1 MVKEKNK
8 IIYLEI
14 LRILA
19 AFFVIFNHTGNDGF
33 FLFSLKSSNHLP
45 FWIYAFISVFC
56 KFAVPLFF
64 MISGSLYLKRDNLTI
79 KEIYLKRILKIFI
92 ITLVFS
98 TIYYLYLNH
107 LKNVDISFLSYLKQ
121 LITCGIS
128 SHFWYLYM
136 YIIFLMT
143 LPFLKIIVN
152 NMDHKL
158 FNYLIIIMLI
168 FDGIIPII
176 NFLIFKEELTFYRLL
191 TPIWALNIVFIYP
204 IVGYYLDNKIDLSEH
219 KKRIIPLWIIN
230 IILIIITCL
239 MTKYHANITHILS
252 EKTSQIF
259 YNNFVIINA
268 ITIFLT
274 IKYLTPN
281 NKFNSILAKTGKYT
295 FGIYLFHIIV
305 MKTPYFNDFITHL
318 KDINLNT
325 GLIALIMCLTT
336 YIISFII
343 TFAISN
349 IPFLKKLVGF

>member
-1 MVKEKNK
+1 
-8 IIYLEI
+8 
-14 LRILA
+14 
-19 AFFVIFNHTGNDGF
+19 
-33 FLFSLKSSNHLP
+33 
-45 FWIYAFISVFC
+45 
-56 KFAVPLFF
+56 
-64 MISGSLYLKRDNLTI
+64 
-79 KEIYLKRILKIFI
+79 
-92 ITLVFS
+92 
-98 TIYYLYLNH
+98 
-107 LKNVDISFLSYLKQ
+107 
-121 LITCGIS
+121 
-128 SHFWYLYM
+128 
-136 YIIFLMT
+136 
-143 LPFLKIIVN
+143 
-152 NMDHKL
+152 
-158 FNYLIIIMLI
+158 MLI

-204 IVGYYLDNKIDLSEH
+204 IVGYYLDNKIDLSQH
-219 KKRIIPLWIIN
+219 QKRIIPLWIIN

-239 MTKYHANITHILS
+239 MTKYHANIIHVLS

-295 FGIYLFHIIV
+295 FGIYLFHILV

>member
-1 MVKEKNK
+1 
-8 IIYLEI
+8 
-14 LRILA
+14 
-19 AFFVIFNHTGNDGF
+19 
-33 FLFSLKSSNHLP
+33 
-45 FWIYAFISVFC
+45 
-56 KFAVPLFF
+56 
-64 MISGSLYLKRDNLTI
+64 
-79 KEIYLKRILKIFI
+79 
-92 ITLVFS
+92 
-98 TIYYLYLNH
+98 
-107 LKNVDISFLSYLKQ
+107 
-121 LITCGIS
+121 
-128 SHFWYLYM
+128 
-136 YIIFLMT
+136 
-143 LPFLKIIVN
+143 
-152 NMDHKL
+152 
-158 FNYLIIIMLI
+158 MLI
-168 FDGIIPII
+168 FDRIIPII

-204 IVGYYLDNKIDLSEH
+204 IVGYYLDNKIDLSQH
-219 KKRIIPLWIIN
+219 QTRIIPLWIIN

-239 MTKYHANITHILS
+239 MTKYHANIIHVLS

-295 FGIYLFHIIV
+295 FGIYLFHILV